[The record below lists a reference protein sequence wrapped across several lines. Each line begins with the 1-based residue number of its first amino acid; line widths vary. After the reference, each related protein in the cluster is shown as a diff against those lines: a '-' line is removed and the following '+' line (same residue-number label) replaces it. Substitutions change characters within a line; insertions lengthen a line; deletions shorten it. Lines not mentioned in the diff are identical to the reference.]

1 MAFKINCTTP
11 HGFEAQGA
19 YCRVEGLTLMKGAL
33 TFALRRYKDNTG
45 LPCFLEQYF
54 SAPYVLTSVNPL
66 QQAYDY
72 LKTLPEFA
80 TAVDVFEDS
89 QPQQ

>member
-11 HGFEAQGA
+11 HGFDAEGA
-19 YCRVEGLTLMKGAL
+19 YCRVEGLTLTKGTL
-33 TFALRRYKDNTG
+33 TFALRRYKDESG

-54 SAPYVLTSVNPL
+54 SAPYALTSVNPL

-80 TAVDVFEDS
+80 GAVDVYEAG
-89 QPQQ
+89 QPQE